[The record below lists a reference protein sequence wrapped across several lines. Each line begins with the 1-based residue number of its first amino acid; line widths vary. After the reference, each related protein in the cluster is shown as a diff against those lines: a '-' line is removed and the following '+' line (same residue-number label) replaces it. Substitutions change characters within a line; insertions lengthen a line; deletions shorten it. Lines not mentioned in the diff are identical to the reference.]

1 MGFREGFVWGVAT
14 SSYQIEGA
22 ADADGKGRSIWDDFS
37 HTPGKVYQDQN
48 ADVACD
54 HYHRF
59 RDDVAL
65 MQSLGVKH
73 YRLSLSWPR
82 ILPEGVGQ
90 VNAAGLA
97 FYDAL
102 IDALLAAGIQPLVTL
117 YHWDLPSALQRR
129 GGWQNPDSPVWF
141 EQYAALVARHFAGR
155 VMDYF
160 TFNEPQCVIALGNV
174 EGAMAPGLRMSLC
187 DTVPMTYH
195 IHLAHGLAVRRIRE
209 LAPGARIGFVGCGPA
224 PMPLTDAPEDVATAR
239 HAFFAMPEDPNQFA
253 WCNGWWADPVQLGHY
268 PEDGLSVLGQYLPR
282 GFEASLPLIGQP
294 IDFAAHNFYQGSPF
308 QAGVGEVNWPAGHP
322 RSANDWPIT
331 PDVLYWGSRF
341 LYDRYQKPV
350 LIAENGLSAHD
361 VVSLD
366 GAVHDPNRIDFYH
379 RYLRALRRAAEEGVD
394 VYGYLAWSLFDN
406 FEWSSGY
413 KERFGL
419 VYVDFATQ
427 QRIPK
432 DSAYWYQHV
441 MATNGAEL

>member
-97 FYDAL
+97 FYDSL

-155 VMDYF
+155 
-160 TFNEPQCVIALGNV
+160 
-174 EGAMAPGLRMSLC
+174 
-187 DTVPMTYH
+187 
-195 IHLAHGLAVRRIRE
+195 
-209 LAPGARIGFVGCGPA
+209 
-224 PMPLTDAPEDVATAR
+224 
-239 HAFFAMPEDPNQFA
+239 
-253 WCNGWWADPVQLGHY
+253 
-268 PEDGLSVLGQYLPR
+268 
-282 GFEASLPLIGQP
+282 
-294 IDFAAHNFYQGSPF
+294 
-308 QAGVGEVNWPAGHP
+308 
-322 RSANDWPIT
+322 
-331 PDVLYWGSRF
+331 
-341 LYDRYQKPV
+341 
-350 LIAENGLSAHD
+350 
-361 VVSLD
+361 
-366 GAVHDPNRIDFYH
+366 
-379 RYLRALRRAAEEGVD
+379 
-394 VYGYLAWSLFDN
+394 
-406 FEWSSGY
+406 
-413 KERFGL
+413 
-419 VYVDFATQ
+419 
-427 QRIPK
+427 
-432 DSAYWYQHV
+432 
-441 MATNGAEL
+441 